1 MSVESVALVL
11 NHSRATGRDKL
22 VLVGIANH
30 DGDGGAWPSIETL
43 ARYANASERSVQ
55 RSIANLVE
63 LGELEVDR
71 NAGGRATFHGGRRP
85 NLYRILVGRPGDIP
99 ANQIQPNVTPVDNP
113 EGGVTPAVT
122 PAESRGDSSGSS
134 GVTPVGV
141 QKVHRTTTPQTPHAA
156 APVDA
161 GRVPKPWPH
170 CPRHVKHRRDCRD
183 CAELLADAIAS
194 AEAAARP
201 PVWCGDCDPA
211 GEHAPGQRFVDRD
224 VGGHLQLAPC
234 PRCHPSTVRRTA

>member
-1 MSVESVALVL
+1 MALVL

-85 NLYRILVGRPGDIP
+85 NLYRILVGRP
-99 ANQIQPNVTPVDNP
+99 VDNP
-113 EGGVTPAVT
+113 ERGVTPAVT
-122 PAESRGDSSGSS
+122 PAVSRGDSSGSS

-141 QKVHRTTTPQTPHAA
+141 QKVHRTTTPQAPHAA

-170 CPRHVKHRRDCRD
+170 CTRHVKHRRDCRD
-183 CAELLADAIAS
+183 CAELLADAIA
-194 AEAAARP
+194 AAAAAARP
-201 PVWCGDCDPA
+201 PVWCGQCDPA

-224 VGGHLQLAPC
+224 VGGRLQLAPC
-234 PRCHPSTVRRTA
+234 PRCHPSTVRRSA

>member
-1 MSVESVALVL
+1 VSVESVALVL

-113 EGGVTPAVT
+113 EGGVTRAVT
-122 PAESRGDSSGSS
+122 PAESRGDSPGSS

-141 QKVHRTTTPQTPHAA
+141 QKVHRTTTPQTPHC
-156 APVDA
+156 D
-161 GRVPKPWPH
+161 
-170 CPRHVKHRRDCRD
+170 RHVKHRRTCPDCRQ
-183 CAELLADAIAS
+183 LLAE
-194 AEAAARP
+194 AEAAAEEAARP
-201 PVWCGDCDPA
+201 PAWCGECDPA

-224 VGGHLQLAPC
+224 VGGRLQLAPC
-234 PRCHPSTVRRTA
+234 PRCHPSTVRRSA